1 MSPNRLLPILLLAIA
16 TTILADE
23 DSPARKAKLARDAAE
38 KAAAEKTIAEL
49 SQRNYGTL
57 TSDEFIRLAYAYNH
71 AGNNRL
77 AMDAMNRV
85 PDAYL
90 AEKKELDFKATCFHN
105 VKSEDKGAS
114 RVRELAFIDRCLDKK
129 WGNQGVWLWRKAKV
143 LCQTSVTTNLGPGF
157 PGGGGPQFTI
167 TDKEQYEYAFEV
179 LKRAFEV
186 EPKLKDLDSVGVDWL
201 WSQDFPGLSSEQ
213 RFKDLMKE

>member
-1 MSPNRLLPILLLAIA
+1 MSTKLL
-16 TTILADE
+16 TIVFLFIVSISLADE

-71 AGNNRL
+71 VTNNRL
-77 AMDAMNRV
+77 AMDAINRV

-90 AEKKELDFKATCFHN
+90 AEKKQLDFKATCFHN
-105 VKSEDKGAS
+105 VKSDDNGAS

-129 WGNQGVWLWRKAKV
+129 WGNQGVWLWRKAKL
-143 LCQTSVTTNLGPGF
+143 LCQTSVTLNLGPGF
-157 PGGGGPQFTI
+157 ANGPQFTI
-167 TDKEQYEYAFEV
+167 SDKEQYEYSFEV

-201 WSQDFPGLSSEQ
+201 WSQDFPGLSTEQ